1 MLRRGAA
8 AARKDERKRKGTACF
23 GNASALSFAMT
34 GGCSEYCRVT
44 INYSADTKKTSEF
57 LRALAE
63 AGIETHALCGSFGK
77 KNRLTFTTRAANV
90 AAALRSVALLNTDGK
105 RTKTRVEVCRTFDIV
120 PFRGFSSISED
131 ETPLSVSAT
140 RIEKAKF

>member
-1 MLRRGAA
+1 
-8 AARKDERKRKGTACF
+8 
-23 GNASALSFAMT
+23 MT
-34 GGCSEYCRVT
+34 GGCSEYCRIT

-63 AGIETHALCGSFGK
+63 AGIETHAFCGSFGK
-77 KNRLTFTTRAANV
+77 KNRLTFTTRAVNV
-90 AAALRSVALLNTDGK
+90 AAALRCVALLNTDGK

-120 PFRGFSSISED
+120 PFMDFSSISEE

>member
-1 MLRRGAA
+1 
-8 AARKDERKRKGTACF
+8 
-23 GNASALSFAMT
+23 MT
-34 GGCSEYCRVT
+34 GGCSEYCRIT

-120 PFRGFSSISED
+120 PFLDFSSISED

>member
-1 MLRRGAA
+1 
-8 AARKDERKRKGTACF
+8 
-23 GNASALSFAMT
+23 MT
-34 GGCSEYCRVT
+34 GGCSEYCRIT

-105 RTKTRVEVCRTFDIV
+105 NENESGSLPNVRYCSFQGLVFDFGRRNAA
-120 PFRGFSSISED
+120 FRFCDKDRKG
-131 ETPLSVSAT
+131 
-140 RIEKAKF
+140 